1 MITYY
6 VGQDKCPGQGIRM
19 PSLKENNMK
28 KTQKII
34 QLASLLFI
42 SVSCT
47 ESVNHLN
54 IDTATTPTALV
65 HDSTMIDPVVIE
77 QKDADTLIP
86 RKYIYLTIDD
96 APLNGSDYI
105 DSVIAVAK
113 VKTNIFLVG
122 NSIDGSHRF
131 RKYHEQ
137 MKENPYIAIYNHSYS
152 HANNKYAKY
161 YQNPTEVLSD
171 FEKNRMDFN
180 ITHKIARLPGR
191 NLWQIGERKK
201 NYKQTGAT
209 SAELLVQNGY
219 QVFGWDIEW
228 KYNAKDYT
236 PKQTIEQ
243 LIDEIE
249 ELHKTTSVF
258 TSNHIV
264 LLMHNQMFAKANDN
278 NDLAKLIEKLKAR
291 NYTFEYLSTYPI

>member
-1 MITYY
+1 M
-6 VGQDKCPGQGIRM
+6 R
-19 PSLKENNMK
+19 
-28 KTQKII
+28 KTQNII
-34 QLASLLFI
+34 RLASLLFI
-42 SVSCT
+42 SVACT

-54 IDTATTPTALV
+54 IDTATAPTTLV
-65 HDSTMIDPVVIE
+65 HDQTMTDSIIIE
-77 QKDADTLIP
+77 QQDTETSTP
-86 RKYIYLTIDD
+86 QKYIYLTIDD

-105 DSVIAVAK
+105 DSIIATAK

-131 RKYHEQ
+131 RKYHQQ

-152 HANNKYAKY
+152 HANNKYVKY
-161 YQNPTEVLSD
+161 YQNPTDVLND
-171 FEKNRMDFN
+171 FEKNRTDFN

-209 SAELLVQNGY
+209 SAELLAQHGY

-249 ELHKTTSVF
+249 MLHKNSGSF
-258 TSNHIV
+258 TPNHII
-264 LLMHNQMFAKANDN
+264 LLVHNQMFAKANDH
-278 NDLAKLIEKLKAR
+278 NDLAKLIGELKAC
-291 NYTFEYLSTYPI
+291 NYTFEYLSAYPIEKME